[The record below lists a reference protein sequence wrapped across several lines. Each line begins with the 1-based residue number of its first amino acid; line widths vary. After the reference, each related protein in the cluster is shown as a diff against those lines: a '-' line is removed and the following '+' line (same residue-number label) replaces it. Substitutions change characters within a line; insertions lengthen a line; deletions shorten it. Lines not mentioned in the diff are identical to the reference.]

1 MNAMPFEV
9 RPLTL
14 PEVRQVYKSCM
25 ISDFPDDER
34 KPLSMIEAALSRGE
48 YRCLG
53 AMGEGGVLA
62 YAFFVRIER
71 DGQTLELF
79 DYLAVRRD
87 LRDSGVGSAFL
98 RALCAG
104 PLREADCV
112 LLEVDNPE
120 FAPDAAERGI
130 RERRLRFYLRN
141 GLSDTGVRASVFGVE
156 YIVLTLPV
164 GRPQSREAFKDIYET
179 LYHSFLSD
187 KIYKRR
193 VAVR

>member
-1 MNAMPFEV
+1 MKLGDV
-9 RPLTL
+9 
-14 PEVRQVYKSCM
+14 
-25 ISDFPDDER
+25 
-34 KPLSMIEAALSRGE
+34 AL
-48 YRCLG
+48 
-53 AMGEGGVLA
+53 V
-62 YAFFVRIER
+62 
-71 DGQTLELF
+71 
-79 DYLAVRRD
+79 DYYAVRED
-87 LRDSGVGSAFL
+87 LRDAGIGSRFI
-98 RALCAG
+98 RALVDG
-104 PLREADCV
+104 PLRDMDCV